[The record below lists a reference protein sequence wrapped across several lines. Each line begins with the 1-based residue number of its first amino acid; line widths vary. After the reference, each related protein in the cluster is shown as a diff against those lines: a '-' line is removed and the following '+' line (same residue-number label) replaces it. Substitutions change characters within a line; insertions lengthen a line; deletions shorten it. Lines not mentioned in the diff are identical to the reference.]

1 MPGFNLQTRIAID
14 RGGQSLDLMRK
25 ALLRAAAEI
34 ARYDE
39 RYRETDDLAEMARI
53 MNAAILHVTANVL
66 PNVRIDLAADA
77 QAELAAANGA
87 AP

>member
-1 MPGFNLQTRIAID
+1 MIGLDLQTRIAID
-14 RGGQSLDLMRK
+14 RGGESLDLVRK
-25 ALLRAAAEI
+25 ALLRGAAEL

-53 MNAAILHVTANVL
+53 MNSAILYVTASVL
-66 PNVRIDLAADA
+66 PNLRIDLAADA
-77 QAELAAANGA
+77 QAGLAAANGV